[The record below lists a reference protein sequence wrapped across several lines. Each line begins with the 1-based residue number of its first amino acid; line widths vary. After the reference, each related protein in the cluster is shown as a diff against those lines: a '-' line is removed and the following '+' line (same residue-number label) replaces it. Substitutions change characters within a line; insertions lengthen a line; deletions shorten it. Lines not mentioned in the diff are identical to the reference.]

1 MSLIEVITNKCEDY
15 QPQLYYKVSDTLRK
29 MELQQ
34 SSHLFF
40 GRANIA
46 HLYIID
52 IGILLSYFAVSDFYN
67 CKTRLNTYCYV

>member
-34 SSHLFF
+34 PSHLPF
-40 GRANIA
+40 GTRKYSTSIYNR
-46 HLYIID
+46 YS
-52 IGILLSYFAVSDFYN
+52 ILLSYFAVSDFYN
-67 CKTRLNTYCYV
+67 CKTRLNTYCYA